1 MFTVAETEIGKLLE
15 FFYLGE
21 FHIYIKPLLAFCVS
35 FFLLFFSVRFLS
47 SRLRD
52 IAKSTANTFDDI
64 IADALGE
71 TRSFILLAASLYISS
86 RFISLAPETRETADA
101 IITTALIVQAVLW
114 LGKIVSGY
122 LFHNYKKWNITVSQ
136 TAVSIFFL
144 RLVLWSIAA
153 LLILENL
160 GIRVTP
166 LIAGLGIGGIAL
178 ALAVQSILG
187 EVIASVS
194 IIIDKPFVVG
204 DFIVVD
210 EFRGTVEKVGLK
222 TTRIRSISGELVIFS
237 NNHLVSTTIQNYRN
251 LPRRRSFSK
260 IGVIYGMDADKLA
273 KIPQII
279 KNIID
284 EHPQTEYERV
294 HFIAFADFS
303 LDFEIAYYVLTS
315 DYIVYLDAVQ
325 DINLEIIRR
334 FRNEGVEFAYPTQ
347 TVFAGKPVEVA
358 IKNQVEN

>member
-1 MFTVAETEIGKLLE
+1 MLTIVETEVAKLLE
-15 FFYLGE
+15 FFYSGE
-21 FHIYIKPLLAFCVS
+21 FRIYIKPLLAFCIS
-35 FFLLFFSVRFLS
+35 FFLLFFSVKFLS
-47 SRLRD
+47 SRLKD
-52 IAKSTANTFDDI
+52 IAKSTANTLDDI
-64 IADALGE
+64 IADALVE
-71 TRSFILLAASLYISS
+71 TRGFILLAASLYIGS
-86 RFISLAPETRETADA
+86 RFISLAPETRETANTLIA
-101 IITTALIVQAVLW
+101 TALIIQAVLW

-122 LFHNYKKWNITVSQ
+122 LSNNYEKWNITISQ
-136 TAVSIFFL
+136 TKISIFFL
-144 RLVLWSIAA
+144 RLVLWSVAV

-166 LIAGLGIGGIAL
+166 LLAGLGIGGIAV

-210 EFRGTVEKVGLK
+210 GFRGIVEKVGLK
-222 TTRIRSISGELVIFS
+222 TTRIRSISGELVVFS

-251 LPRRRSFSK
+251 LPRRRSFSTV
-260 IGVIYGMDADKLA
+260 GVVYGIDPDKLA

-294 HFIAFADFS
+294 HFVAFADFS
-303 LDFEIAYYVLTS
+303 LNFEVAYYVLTS
-315 DYIVYLDAVQ
+315 DFIVYLDAVQ
-325 DINLEIIRR
+325 DINLEIIRK
-334 FRNEGVEFAYPTQ
+334 FRDERIDFAYPTQ

-358 IKNQVEN
+358 MKNQVEN